1 MSSSNGFQTSLA
13 ESGGRLPPHH
23 SELIGR
29 EDEIQ
34 AILTLVRD
42 QSARLITLTGPGG
55 VGKTRLG
62 VAVADRAVGLF
73 PGGTWFVSL
82 AALDTPGLVLPEIAS
97 ALGVRDAEGD
107 ELLLRISERTGSLP
121 ALIIL
126 DNLEHVISVSPEI
139 ARLLQI
145 APNLT
150 VLSTTREPLMVRGEI
165 AYPVHPLATESS
177 DALNPSAAER
187 LFITR
192 ASESSYGFE
201 VTDESRA
208 VIREICRRLGGIP
221 LAIELAATWVKV
233 LPPQRL
239 LDNLD
244 RQLDVLVRGARDLP
258 PRQRTMRSAI
268 EWSYQLLTPEQ
279 QALFRALSVFGGE
292 FTLTDAEAVAQPR
305 SDEESEVLAV
315 ISDPWRSLQTLEGLS
330 SLVSKSLVIA
340 RTEVVDPTEPQY
352 ELLETI
358 RAFGMEQLQ
367 GSGEEPEVRRR
378 FCRWFAGLA
387 EQWGPQLMSNE
398 RRRRLAQYDLEYP
411 NFRAALNWSVESG
424 DVESGLR
431 LIVGLWRYWDWRG
444 HLNEGSMWC
453 ERVLAIKGEANP
465 ELRVR
470 ALYAAATLPFTRG
483 DYDLARKRAT
493 ECLETAEASDD
504 AIGIGYGANALGNV
518 LYDTGD
524 YQGAAEAYSRGLEM
538 RRLAGARYDLKVSIV
553 NLAFVYVQTGNF
565 EDAAPLFDEALTI
578 LRDDGD
584 SNGSAWALNGLGLM
598 AYRQGDMETAAQHY
612 QEAID
617 LQREEDT
624 GQLANALD
632 GLAAVRREQGDLSA
646 ALALDKESL
655 EIRVA
660 REEKGGVTESLAGLA
675 YIAAKS
681 GQPEV
686 ATTLL
691 GAVESLRNRIGLGAP
706 APARKKEVDTLAEL
720 RASLGEAAFGVAW
733 SRGLR
738 LQPADAAQI
747 GASLQIAAQPA
758 PKPRVEVKTADLRGL
773 TTRELEVLRLIVEGK
788 TDRQIADELFIS
800 SGTASRHV
808 ANILHK
814 LDVKSRSAAAAWAI
828 RQEVT

>member
-29 EDEIQ
+29 ENEIA
-34 AILTLVRD
+34 AIVALLRD
-42 QSARLITLTGPGG
+42 QSARLISLTGPGG

-62 VAVADRAVGLF
+62 VAVADRAVGMF

-97 ALGVRDAEGD
+97 ALGARDAAGE
-107 ELLLRISERTGSLP
+107 ELLIRIGERMGTLP

-139 ARLLQI
+139 ARMLQVV
-145 APNLT
+145 PNLT
-150 VLSTTREPLMVRGEI
+150 VLTTTREPLMVRGEI

-177 DALNPSAAER
+177 NSGVVSAAEQ

-201 VTDESRA
+201 VTEESRA

-279 QALFRALSVFGGE
+279 QGLFRALSVFGGE
-292 FTLTDAEAVAQPR
+292 FTLTDAEAVAQEW
-305 SDEESEVLAV
+305 SDYGAPAEIIV
-315 ISDPWRSLQTLEGLS
+315 DPWRSLQTLEGLS

-358 RAFGMEQLQ
+358 RAFGLEQLREV
-367 GSGEEPEVRRR
+367 GEEADARRR
-378 FCRWFAGLA
+378 FSHWFAGLA
-387 EQWGPQLMSNE
+387 EQWGPQLMSPE
-398 RRRRLAQYDLEYP
+398 RRKRLAQYDLEYP
-411 NFRAALNWSVESG
+411 NFRAALNWAVESG
-424 DVESGLR
+424 DIESGLR

-453 ERVLAIKGEANP
+453 ERVLALEGNVSP
-465 ELRVR
+465 ELKVR

-483 DYDLARKRAT
+483 DYQLARKRAL
-493 ECLETAEASDD
+493 ECLEIAESFGD

-518 LYDTGD
+518 YYDTGD
-524 YQGAAEAYSRGLEM
+524 YQQAAEAYARGLEM
-538 RRLAGARYDLKVSIV
+538 RRLAGARSDLKVSIV
-553 NLAFVYVQTGNF
+553 NLAFVHVQMGSYEEAT
-565 EDAAPLFDEALTI
+565 PLFDEALTI

-584 SNGSAWALNGLGLM
+584 SSGTAWALNGLGLM
-598 AYRQGDMETAAQHY
+598 AYRQGDLETAAGHY

-632 GLAAVRREQGDLSA
+632 GLAAVRREQGDLLT

-655 EIRVA
+655 DIRVA
-660 REEKGGVTESLAGLA
+660 REEKGGISESLAGLA
-675 YIAAKS
+675 YIAARS
-681 GQPEV
+681 GQPEI
-686 ATTLL
+686 ASTLL
-691 GAVESLRNRIGLGAP
+691 GAVESLRNRIGLGVP
-706 APARKKEVDTLAEL
+706 ESARTKEVDTLAEL
-720 RASLGEAAFGVAW
+720 RASLGEAAFGVAR

-738 LQPADAAQI
+738 LLPADAAQL
-747 GASLQIAAQPA
+747 GASLQVVAQPVA
-758 PKPRVEVKTADLRGL
+758 KPRVEVKSTDLRGL
-773 TTRELEVLRLIVEGK
+773 TSRELEVLRLIVEGK

-828 RQEVT
+828 RHDVT